1 MKVNGVAGTGAK
13 KDWRIRA
20 VAVTTPYSSTEG
32 FFLFFHNKRRFHLS
46 IRNVRSVTR
55 RQLFDREIRDIR
67 MVHLFGVVGDVK
79 VRVDKENVFGL
90 QVRVGQLVVVQE
102 SNGVRQLVA
111 DVTHLIQRVRLVVVV
126 LLCFIKFDPIRL
138 ESWRNWK
145 TKIQFKKLRKL
156 TRKSKTERPSISK
169 AMHMWP

>member
-32 FFLFFHNKRRFHLS
+32 FVLHNKRRFHLS

-55 RQLFDREIRDIR
+55 RQLFDREIRDIH
-67 MVHLFGVVGDVK
+67 MDHLFGVVGDVK

-126 LLCFIKFDPIRL
+126 LLCFIKLIRFD
-138 ESWRNWK
+138 
-145 TKIQFKKLRKL
+145 
-156 TRKSKTERPSISK
+156 
-169 AMHMWP
+169 